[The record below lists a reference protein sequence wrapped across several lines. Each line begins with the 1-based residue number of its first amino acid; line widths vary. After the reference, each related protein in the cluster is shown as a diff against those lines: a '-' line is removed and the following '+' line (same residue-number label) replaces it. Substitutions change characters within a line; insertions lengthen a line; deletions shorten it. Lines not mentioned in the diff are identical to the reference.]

1 MSKSDSYEIVD
12 SKPEHIKE
20 LANNLRDADR
30 KELWLMGLRSY
41 KGVKFCYDRSMFRK
55 TALVKKCVLS
65 SIPRQATSTLWTMG
79 KR

>member
-55 TALVKKCVLS
+55 TALVNGEELA
-65 SIPRQATSTLWTMG
+65 P
-79 KR
+79 